1 VWGFG
6 AKVLE
11 VFWKRREDRPSIV
24 GKWMGRV
31 SGEPV
36 AMEFRDDG
44 RLAYVVLGPEG
55 KTQIM
60 RLVYRIEGDTLITD
74 QTGHP
79 HEERSTFRIDG
90 DLLSITFDGE
100 LTQFRRER

>member
-1 VWGFG
+1 MDIEPSHG
-6 AKVLE
+6 AE
-11 VFWKRREDRPSIV
+11 STETHERAI
-24 GKWMGRV
+24 
-31 SGEPV
+31 
-36 AMEFRDDG
+36 AYING
-44 RLAYVVLGPEG
+44 RLAYVVLGPDG

-90 DLLSITFDGE
+90 DLLSITFAGE

>member
-1 VWGFG
+1 
-6 AKVLE
+6 
-11 VFWKRREDRPSIV
+11 
-24 GKWMGRV
+24 MGHV
-31 SGEPV
+31 SGEQV

-74 QTGHP
+74 QTSHP
-79 HEERSTFRIDG
+79 REERSTFRIDG
-90 DLLSITFDGE
+90 DLLTMTFAGE
-100 LTQFRRER
+100 LTQCPPRAVGATGR